1 MGGLFLALRG
11 RVLDFVQCFGEV
23 VGHQNF
29 ACPKAIV
36 TGDGYP
42 TLKGAS
48 PVDGNGVQLF

>member
-36 TGDGYP
+36 TGDGDP

-48 PVDGNGVQLF
+48 LVDGNGVQLF